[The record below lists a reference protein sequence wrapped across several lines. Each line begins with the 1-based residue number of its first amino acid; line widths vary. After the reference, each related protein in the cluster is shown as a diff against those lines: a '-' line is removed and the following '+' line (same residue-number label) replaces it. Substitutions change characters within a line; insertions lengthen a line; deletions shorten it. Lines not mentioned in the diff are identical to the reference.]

1 MLTEPKIVSLVP
13 PGQTENNPV
22 AVRLTEKYIKH
33 LFDTKVLPKLAY
45 IYFGLVIEKQ
55 ETTKDINI
63 EEFCDRWNIKMFD
76 FIKCVN
82 DLNKKGVVH
91 THNQLKHIQLTLVF
105 PDFTE
110 EDPGF

>member
-22 AVRLTEKYIKH
+22 AVRLTEKYIKK
-33 LFDTKVLPKLAY
+33 LFDAKVLPKLAY
-45 IYFGLVIEKQ
+45 IYFALVIEKLYNTQ
-55 ETTKDINI
+55 NINV
-63 EEFCDRWNIKMFD
+63 EEFCDRWNITTFD

-82 DLNKKGVVH
+82 DLNKKDVVH
-91 THNQLKHIQLTLVF
+91 THNQPKHIQLTLF